1 MNTTRR
7 SVSATGR
14 LISWLKRPLP
24 AKLHSV
30 LVRAI
35 GVAKIFDGETFRRAY
50 FDTLDPNRQFSVST
64 HGSEKYVVLNADK
77 AISRTLFIKGSFDFD
92 KVEKVISVMSGVNKA
107 FKLETLID
115 VGANIGTVCIPA
127 VRRGLAANAI
137 AIEPEPL
144 NYRVLVANI
153 FLNDLADKIKTYNL
167 ALGSEDNQTLELE
180 LSAGHSG
187 DHRIHV
193 GSETGS
199 STARSGKITSVKS
212 DTFDSVV
219 PAVDRNS
226 CLIWMDTQGYEGII
240 LQGAQNIIRAQVPMV
255 VEFWPEGM
263 KRMRS
268 YPALR
273 DAMLTYREYY
283 DLADEHPRPAPL
295 TQKSVDALY
304 ERLGETG
311 QWTDVLLI

>member
-7 SVSATGR
+7 TLSATDR
-14 LISWLKRPLP
+14 LISWLKSPFP

-35 GVAKIFDGETFRRAY
+35 RVAKIFDRETFRRAY

-64 HGSEKYVVLNADK
+64 HGSEKYVVLNSDK
-77 AISRTLFIKGSFDFD
+77 AISRALFIKGSFDFD
-92 KVEKVISVMSGVNKA
+92 KVEKVISVMSAVNKA

-127 VRRGLAANAI
+127 VKRGLAANAI

-167 ALGSEDNQTLELE
+167 ALGSKDNQTLELE
-180 LSAGHSG
+180 LSEGHSG

-193 GSETGS
+193 ANETG
-199 STARSGKITSVKS
+199 TASSGKITSVKS
-212 DTFDSVV
+212 ETFDSVV

-226 CLIWMDTQGYEGII
+226 CLVWMDTQGYEGII

-268 YPALR
+268 YPALKE
-273 DAMLTYREYY
+273 AMLNYSEYY
-283 DLADEHPRPAPL
+283 DLSDEHPRPVPI

-304 ERLGETG
+304 EGLGETG

>member
-7 SVSATGR
+7 TVSATSR
-14 LISWLKRPLP
+14 LISWLKNPFP

-64 HGSEKYVVLNADK
+64 HGSEKYVVLNSDK

-92 KVEKVISVMSGVNKA
+92 KVEKVISVMSAVNKA

-127 VRRGLAANAI
+127 VKRGLAANAI

-193 GSETGS
+193 ANETGRAPPVPAKLLLS
-199 STARSGKITSVKS
+199 NRRPSTASFPRLTETPAWSGWIRRDMKASSCKVHRISSALKFRWS
-212 DTFDSVV
+212 W
-219 PAVDRNS
+219 NS
-226 CLIWMDTQGYEGII
+226 GR
-240 LQGAQNIIRAQVPMV
+240 RA
-255 VEFWPEGM
+255 
-263 KRMRS
+263 
-268 YPALR
+268 
-273 DAMLTYREYY
+273 
-283 DLADEHPRPAPL
+283 
-295 TQKSVDALY
+295 
-304 ERLGETG
+304 
-311 QWTDVLLI
+311 

>member
-1 MNTTRR
+1 M
-7 SVSATGR
+7 SA
-14 LISWLKRPLP
+14 
-24 AKLHSV
+24 
-30 LVRAI
+30 
-35 GVAKIFDGETFRRAY
+35 
-50 FDTLDPNRQFSVST
+50 
-64 HGSEKYVVLNADK
+64 
-77 AISRTLFIKGSFDFD
+77 
-92 KVEKVISVMSGVNKA
+92 VNKA

-127 VRRGLAANAI
+127 VKRGLAANAI

-153 FLNDLADKIKTYNL
+153 FLNGLADKIKTYHL

-193 GSETGS
+193 ANETG
-199 STARSGKITSVKS
+199 TASSGKITSVKS
-212 DTFDSVV
+212 ETFDSVV

-226 CLIWMDTQGYEGII
+226 CLVWMDTQGYEGII

-268 YPALR
+268 YPALKE
-273 DAMLTYREYY
+273 ALLNYSEYY
-283 DLADEHPRPAPL
+283 DLSDEHTRPVPI

-304 ERLGETG
+304 EGLGETG

>member
-7 SVSATGR
+7 TVSSTSR
-14 LISWLKRPLP
+14 LIGWLRLP
-24 AKLHSV
+24 FPSKLHAV

-35 GVAKIFDGETFRRAY
+35 GAAKIFDGETFRRAY

-64 HGSEKYVVLNADK
+64 HGSEKYVVLNSDK
-77 AISRTLFIKGSFDFD
+77 AISRVLFIKGSFDFD
-92 KVEKVISVMSGVNKA
+92 KVEKAISVVSAVNKA

-127 VRRGLAANAI
+127 VKRGLAANAI

-153 FLNDLADKIKTYNL
+153 FLNGLADRIETYHL

-180 LSAGHSG
+180 LSEGHSG

-193 GSETGS
+193 ANETG
-199 STARSGKITSVKS
+199 TASSGKITSVKS
-212 DTFDSVV
+212 ETFDSVV

-226 CLIWMDTQGYEGII
+226 CLVWMDTQGYEGII

-268 YPALR
+268 YPALKE
-273 DAMLTYREYY
+273 ALLNYSEYY
-283 DLADEHPRPAPL
+283 DLSDEHPRPVPI

-304 ERLGETG
+304 EGLGETG

>member
-7 SVSATGR
+7 TLSATDR
-14 LISWLKRPLP
+14 LISWLKSPFP

-64 HGSEKYVVLNADK
+64 HGSEKYVVLNSDK
-77 AISRTLFIKGSFDFD
+77 AISRALFIKGSFDFD
-92 KVEKVISVMSGVNKA
+92 KVEKVISVMSAVNKA

-127 VRRGLAANAI
+127 VKRGLAANAI

-153 FLNDLADKIKTYNL
+153 FLNDLADKIKTYHL
-167 ALGSEDNQTLELE
+167 ALGSKDNQTLELE

-193 GSETGS
+193 ANETGTVS
-199 STARSGKITSVKS
+199 SGKITSVKS
-212 DTFDSVV
+212 ETFDSVV

-226 CLIWMDTQGYEGII
+226 CLVWMDTQGYEGFI

-268 YPALR
+268 YPALKE
-273 DAMLTYREYY
+273 ALLKYSEYY
-283 DLADEHPRPAPL
+283 DLSDEHPRPVPI

>member
-7 SVSATGR
+7 TVSATDR
-14 LISWLKRPLP
+14 LIGWLKSPFP

-64 HGSEKYVVLNADK
+64 HGIEKYVVLNADK
-77 AISRTLFIKGSFDFD
+77 AISRTLFIQGSFDFD

-153 FLNDLADKIKTYNL
+153 FLNDLADKIETYNL
-167 ALGSEDNQTLELE
+167 PRGSKDNQNLERE
-180 LSAGHSG
+180 ISPSNSG

-193 GSETGS
+193 RNESAAAPAGKTTLVRSE
-199 STARSGKITSVKS
+199 
-212 DTFDSVV
+212 TFDSII
-219 PAVDRNS
+219 PAADKTS
-226 CLIWMDTQGYEGII
+226 SLIWMDTQG
-240 LQGAQNIIRAQVPMV
+240 
-255 VEFWPEGM
+255 
-263 KRMRS
+263 
-268 YPALR
+268 
-273 DAMLTYREYY
+273 
-283 DLADEHPRPAPL
+283 
-295 TQKSVDALY
+295 
-304 ERLGETG
+304 
-311 QWTDVLLI
+311 

>member
-7 SVSATGR
+7 TLSATDR
-14 LISWLKRPLP
+14 LISWLKIPFP

-64 HGSEKYVVLNADK
+64 HGSEKYVVLNSDK
-77 AISRTLFIKGSFDFD
+77 AISRALFIKGSFDFD
-92 KVEKVISVMSGVNKA
+92 KVEKVISVMSAVNKA

-127 VRRGLAANAI
+127 VKRGLAANAI

-167 ALGSEDNQTLELE
+167 ALGSKDNQTLELE

-193 GSETGS
+193 ANETG
-199 STARSGKITSVKS
+199 TASSGKITSVKS
-212 DTFDSVV
+212 ETFDSVV

-226 CLIWMDTQGYEGII
+226 CLVWMDTQGYEGII

-268 YPALR
+268 YSALR
-273 DAMLTYREYY
+273 EAMLNYR
-283 DLADEHPRPAPL
+283 
-295 TQKSVDALY
+295 
-304 ERLGETG
+304 
-311 QWTDVLLI
+311 

>member
-1 MNTTRR
+1 MNRTRPT
-7 SVSATGR
+7 VSSTSR
-14 LISWLKRPLP
+14 LIGWLRLPFP
-24 AKLHSV
+24 AKLHAV

-35 GVAKIFDGETFRRAY
+35 GAAKIFDGETFRRAY

-64 HGSEKYVVLNADK
+64 HGSEKYVVLNSDK
-77 AISRTLFIKGSFDFD
+77 AISRALFIKGSFDFD
-92 KVEKVISVMSGVNKA
+92 KVEKVISVMSAVNKV

-127 VRRGLAANAI
+127 VKRGLAANAI

-167 ALGSEDNQTLELE
+167 ALGSKDNQTLELE
-180 LSAGHSG
+180 LSEGHSG

-193 GSETGS
+193 ANETG
-199 STARSGKITSVKS
+199 TASSGKITSVKS
-212 DTFDSVV
+212 ETFDSVV

-226 CLIWMDTQGYEGII
+226 CMIWMDTQGYEGII
-240 LQGAQNIIRAQVPMV
+240 LQGAQNIIRVQVPMV

-263 KRMRS
+263 KRLRS
-268 YPALR
+268 YPALKE
-273 DAMLTYREYY
+273 AMLNYSEYY
-283 DLADEHPRPAPL
+283 DLSDEHPRPVPI

>member
-50 FDTLDPNRQFSVST
+50 FDTLDPDRQFSVST
-64 HGSEKYVVLNADK
+64 HGIEKYVVLNADK
-77 AISRTLFIKGSFDFD
+77 AISRTLFIQGSFDFD

-153 FLNDLADKIKTYNL
+153 FLNDLADRIKSYNL
-167 ALGSEDNQTLELE
+167 ALGSQDNQTLELE

-226 CLIWMDTQGYEGII
+226 CMVWMDTQGYEGII

-273 DAMLTYREYY
+273 EAMLNYSEYY
-283 DLADEHPRPAPL
+283 DLSEERPRPVPI

-304 ERLGETG
+304 ERFGETS
-311 QWTDVLLI
+311 QWTDVLLV

>member
-1 MNTTRR
+1 M
-7 SVSATGR
+7 SA
-14 LISWLKRPLP
+14 
-24 AKLHSV
+24 
-30 LVRAI
+30 
-35 GVAKIFDGETFRRAY
+35 
-50 FDTLDPNRQFSVST
+50 
-64 HGSEKYVVLNADK
+64 
-77 AISRTLFIKGSFDFD
+77 
-92 KVEKVISVMSGVNKA
+92 VNKA

-127 VRRGLAANAI
+127 VKRGLAANAI

-153 FLNDLADKIKTYNL
+153 FLNDLADRIKTYHL

-180 LSAGHSG
+180 LSEGHSG

-193 GSETGS
+193 ANETEG
-199 STARSGKITSVKS
+199 TASSGKITSVKS
-212 DTFDSVV
+212 ETFDSVV

-226 CLIWMDTQGYEGII
+226 CLVWMDTQGYEGII

-268 YPALR
+268 YPALKE
-273 DAMLTYREYY
+273 AMLNYSEYY
-283 DLADEHPRPAPL
+283 DLSDEHPRPVPI

-311 QWTDVLLI
+311 QWTDVLLDLVDWQTGAK

>member
-7 SVSATGR
+7 TVSSTSR
-14 LISWLKRPLP
+14 LIGWLRLP
-24 AKLHSV
+24 FPSKLHAV

-35 GVAKIFDGETFRRAY
+35 GAAKIFDGETFRRAY

-64 HGSEKYVVLNADK
+64 HGSEKYVVLNSDK
-77 AISRTLFIKGSFDFD
+77 AISRVLFIKGSFDFD
-92 KVEKVISVMSGVNKA
+92 KVEKAISVVSAVDKA

-127 VRRGLAANAI
+127 VKRGLAANAI

-153 FLNDLADKIKTYNL
+153 FLNGLADRIKTYHL

-180 LSAGHSG
+180 LSEGHSG

-193 GSETGS
+193 ANETG
-199 STARSGKITSVKS
+199 TASSGKITSVKS
-212 DTFDSVV
+212 ETFDSVV

-226 CLIWMDTQGYEGII
+226 CLVWMDTQGYEGII

-268 YPALR
+268 YPALKE
-273 DAMLTYREYY
+273 ALLNYSEYY
-283 DLADEHPRPAPL
+283 DLSDEHPRPVPI

>member
-7 SVSATGR
+7 TLSATDR
-14 LISWLKRPLP
+14 LISWLKSPVP

-35 GVAKIFDGETFRRAY
+35 GVAKIFDSETFRRAY

-64 HGSEKYVVLNADK
+64 HGSEKYVVLNSDK
-77 AISRTLFIKGSFDFD
+77 AISRALFIKGSFDFD
-92 KVEKVISVMSGVNKA
+92 KVEKVISVMSAVNKA

-127 VRRGLAANAI
+127 VKRGLAANAI

-153 FLNDLADKIKTYNL
+153 FLNDLADRIETYNL
-167 ALGSEDNQTLELE
+167 ALGSKDNQTLELE

-193 GSETGS
+193 ANETESG
-199 STARSGKITSVKS
+199 TASSGKITSVKS
-212 DTFDSVV
+212 ETFDSVV

-226 CLIWMDTQGYEGII
+226 CLVWMDTQGYEGII
-240 LQGAQNIIRAQVPMV
+240 LQGAQNIIRAQVAMV

-268 YPALR
+268 YSALR
-273 DAMLTYREYY
+273 EAMLNYGEYY
-283 DLADEHPRPAPL
+283 DLSDEHPQPVPIN
-295 TQKSVDALY
+295 QKSVDALY

>member
-7 SVSATGR
+7 TVSSTSR
-14 LISWLKRPLP
+14 LIGWLRLPFP
-24 AKLHSV
+24 AKLHAV

-64 HGSEKYVVLNADK
+64 HGSEKYVVLNSDK
-77 AISRTLFIKGSFDFD
+77 AISRALFIKGSFDFD
-92 KVEKVISVMSGVNKA
+92 KVEKVISVMSAVNKA

-127 VRRGLAANAI
+127 VKRGLAANAI

-153 FLNDLADKIKTYNL
+153 FLNDLADRIKTYNL
-167 ALGSEDNQTLELE
+167 ALGSKDNQTLELE
-180 LSAGHSG
+180 LSEGHSG

-193 GSETGS
+193 ANETG
-199 STARSGKITSVKS
+199 TASSGKITSVKS
-212 DTFDSVV
+212 ETFDSVV

-226 CLIWMDTQGYEGII
+226 CLVWMDTQGYEGII

-273 DAMLTYREYY
+273 EAMLNYSEYY
-283 DLADEHPRPAPL
+283 DLSDEHPRPVPI

>member
-7 SVSATGR
+7 TVSSTSR
-14 LISWLKRPLP
+14 LIGWLRLP
-24 AKLHSV
+24 FPSKLHAV

-35 GVAKIFDGETFRRAY
+35 GAAKIFDGETFRRAY

-64 HGSEKYVVLNADK
+64 HGSEKYVVLNSDK
-77 AISRTLFIKGSFDFD
+77 AISRVLFIKGSFDFD
-92 KVEKVISVMSGVNKA
+92 KVEKAISVVSAVNKA

-127 VRRGLAANAI
+127 VKRGLAANAI

-153 FLNDLADKIKTYNL
+153 FLNGLADRIKTYHL

-180 LSAGHSG
+180 LSEGHSG

-193 GSETGS
+193 ANETG
-199 STARSGKITSVKS
+199 TASSGKITSVKS
-212 DTFDSVV
+212 ETFDSVV

-226 CLIWMDTQGYEGII
+226 CLVWMDTQGYEGII

-268 YPALR
+268 YPALKE
-273 DAMLTYREYY
+273 ALLNYSEYY
-283 DLADEHPRPAPL
+283 DLSDEHPRPVPI

-304 ERLGETG
+304 EGLGETG

>member
-7 SVSATGR
+7 TLSATDR
-14 LISWLKRPLP
+14 LISWLKSPFP

-64 HGSEKYVVLNADK
+64 HGSEKYVVLNSDK
-77 AISRTLFIKGSFDFD
+77 AISRALFIKGSFDFD
-92 KVEKVISVMSGVNKA
+92 KVEKVISVMSAVNKA

-127 VRRGLAANAI
+127 VKRGLAANAI

-167 ALGSEDNQTLELE
+167 ALGSKDNQTLELE

-193 GSETGS
+193 ANETGTVS
-199 STARSGKITSVKS
+199 SGKITSVKS
-212 DTFDSVV
+212 ETFDSVV

-226 CLIWMDTQGYEGII
+226 CLVWMDTQGYEGFI

-268 YPALR
+268 YSALR
-273 DAMLTYREYY
+273 EAMLNYGDYY
-283 DLADEHPRPAPL
+283 DLSDEHPQPVPIN
-295 TQKSVDALY
+295 QKSVDALY